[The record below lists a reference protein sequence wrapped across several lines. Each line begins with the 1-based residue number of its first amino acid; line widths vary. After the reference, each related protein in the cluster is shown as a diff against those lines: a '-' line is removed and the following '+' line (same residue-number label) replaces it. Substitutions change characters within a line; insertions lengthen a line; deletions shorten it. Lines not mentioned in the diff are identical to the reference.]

1 MFDGVGDDAL
11 TDATSDL
18 ATIRRLFIEVNG
30 EHPITEADEAY
41 VREHFTPAS
50 SDQLADIA
58 ARRLPLPGYLLTDGT
73 PMVADVSE
81 CLEAAGGVEQLHDWF
96 VAFWPDDPG
105 TAESE
110 WADFLSGQYVC
121 LRTVNP
127 VSIRRKTMLIE
138 QARAA
143 VDVLRTDP
151 RDELAQGALAEAVD
165 GGIGVE
171 GLDKL
176 LLPMTGYDR
185 RRFGGPTSRD
195 IWVDAVRAE
204 FHNPQPP
211 QLPIRTER
219 LTLRRTI
226 PEDAAAMARAWA
238 DPEFARYLLLPQQN
252 QAEVTF
258 ATLRRSKPSEDGQ
271 HRMLTLVME
280 HEGTAVG
287 NVVLILEGAGL
298 TTAEIGWTI
307 HPWAAGKGLATEAA
321 RVLMALAFEHYGVRR
336 VVANLDAANER
347 SAALAER
354 LGMRRETH
362 RLADFWS
369 KGRWTDSFD
378 YAILR
383 EEWEA
388 LQRT

>member
-1 MFDGVGDDAL
+1 M
-11 TDATSDL
+11 
-18 ATIRRLFIEVNG
+18 
-30 EHPITEADEAY
+30 
-41 VREHFTPAS
+41 REHFTPAS

-58 ARRLPLPGYLLTDGT
+58 AGRLPLPGYLLTDGT

-81 CLEAAGGVEQLHDWF
+81 CLEAAGGIEQLHDWF
-96 VAFWPDDPG
+96 VEFWPDDPE

-110 WADFLSGQYVC
+110 WAAFLSGQYVC
-121 LRTVNP
+121 LRELNP
-127 VSIRRKTMLIE
+127 VSIRRKTTMVE

-171 GLDKL
+171 GLDKI

-185 RRFGGPTSRD
+185 QRFGGPTVRD
-195 IWVDAVRAE
+195 VWIDAVRAE

-211 QLPIRTER
+211 QLPIHTER
-219 LTLRRTI
+219 LTLRRII

-238 DPEFARYLLLPQQN
+238 DPDFARYLLQPQQKP
-252 QAEVTF
+252 AEMTF

-271 HRMLTLVME
+271 HRGLLLVME

-287 NVVLILEGAGL
+287 DVVLMFEGAGL
-298 TTAEIGWTI
+298 TTAEIGWTV
-307 HPWAAGKGLATEAA
+307 HPWAAGQGLATEAA

-336 VVANLDAANER
+336 VVANLDAANEC
-347 SAALAER
+347 SAAMAER

-388 LQRT
+388 QQRT

>member
-11 TDATSDL
+11 TDPSSAL
-18 ATIRRLFIEVNG
+18 EIVRNRYREVNG
-30 EHPITEADEAY
+30 EHPMTEADEAY

-50 SDQLADIA
+50 TGQLADIA
-58 ARRLPLPGYLLTDGT
+58 AGRLPLPGYLLSDGT
-73 PMVADVSE
+73 PMVADLSD
-81 CLEAAGGVEQLHDWF
+81 CLEAAGGIEQLHDWF
-96 VAFWPDDPG
+96 VEFWPDDPQ

-121 LRTVNP
+121 LRRLNP
-127 VSIRRKTMLIE
+127 LSIRRKTRMIE

-151 RDELAQGALAEAVD
+151 RDDLAQGALAEAVD
-165 GGIGVE
+165 GGLGVD
-171 GLDKL
+171 GLDRI

-185 RRFGGPTSRD
+185 LRFGGPTSRD
-195 IWVDAVRAE
+195 IWIDAVRAE

-211 QLPIRTER
+211 RLPIHTER
-219 LTLRRTI
+219 LTLRRTV

-238 DPEFARYLLLPQQN
+238 DPDFARYLLLPQQN
-252 QAEVTF
+252 PAEVAF
-258 ATLRRSKPSEDGQ
+258 ATLMRSKPPEGP
-271 HRMLTLVME
+271 HRILGLVME

-287 NVVLILEGAGL
+287 DVILMLEGAGVSY
-298 TTAEIGWTI
+298 AEIGWTV
-307 HPWAAGKGLATEAA
+307 HPWAGGQGLATEGA
-321 RVLMALAFEHYGVRR
+321 RALLGLAFEHYGVRR
-336 VVANLDAANER
+336 VVANLDAANAR

-354 LGMRRETH
+354 LGMRREVH

-369 KGRWTDSFD
+369 KGRWTDSYE

-388 LQRT
+388 QQRA